1 MVIFLWQHFHKHS
14 KWIRNVITQKSWFAA
29 ALAAKAMLCICITYC
44 WETMSR
50 FFFNDRQQMVNDAI
64 EGVII
69 SSRFHNLARL
79 DTDPA
84 IRVVVRKDW
93 NKSKVAIISGGGS
106 GHEPA
111 HAGFVG
117 KGMLTAA
124 VCGDLFASPSVDA
137 VLNAIVAV
145 TGDRGCLLIVKNYT
159 GDRLN
164 FGLAAE
170 KAKKHGLKVEM
181 VIVGDDISLP
191 DNKQPRG
198 IAGTVLVHK
207 IAGFAA
213 EQGKSLSDVRDIAQ
227 SACDS
232 IASIGVA
239 MQTCNLP
246 EQNEEEGRIKSG
258 HVELGLGIH
267 GEPGAST
274 VASQNSQETVA
285 TLVKHLRKKTG
296 KEARLAVLVNNLGGV
311 SSLEMAILTKELVHS
326 EMKEQIDYLIGPAP
340 LVTALDMKGFSLSAI
355 ALNET
360 FIKALQADVETAGWH
375 PMVKLHAMPMQ
386 KHSVIHAGTQAKPSE
401 NDTVKALV
409 CRITKT
415 LIEQEK
421 VLNALDA
428 KVGDGDTGSTF
439 AQGARDI
446 AQLNDDGK
454 LPLNDTAAL
463 LELVGERLATVMG
476 GSSGVLMSIFFTAAG
491 QKVAKK
497 QKIADALLFGL
508 DQMKRYGGADLGD
521 RTLIDALQPALE
533 ALKDSDLKA
542 AVKAAQDGA
551 EATAQMHKANAGRSS
566 YVNSDNLKG
575 VKDPGAV
582 AIAAVFAGLK

>member
-1 MVIFLWQHFHKHS
+1 
-14 KWIRNVITQKSWFAA
+14 
-29 ALAAKAMLCICITYC
+29 
-44 WETMSR
+44 MSR
-50 FFFNDRQQMVNDAI
+50 FFFNDRKQLVNDAI

-69 SSRFHNLARL
+69 SSRFRNLTRL
-79 DTDPA
+79 DIDPA
-84 IRVVVRKDW
+84 IRVVVRNDW
-93 NKSKVAIISGGGS
+93 DKSKVAIISGGGS

-111 HAGFVG
+111 HVGFVG

-198 IAGTVLVHK
+198 IAGTALVHK
-207 IAGFAA
+207 IAGYAA
-213 EQGKSLSDVRDIAQ
+213 EKGRSLSDVKAIAQ
-227 SACDS
+227 EACDS

-246 EQNEEEGRIKSG
+246 GSDEEEGRIKGG

-274 VASQNSQETVA
+274 VDTQNSKEIIA
-285 TLVKHLRKKTG
+285 ALVKPLRKKTG
-296 KEARLAVLVNNLGGV
+296 KEAKLAVLVNNLGGV
-311 SSLEMAILTKELVHS
+311 SSLEMALLTKELAHS
-326 EMKEQIDYLIGPAP
+326 ALKDRLEYLIGPAP
-340 LVTALDMKGFSLSAI
+340 LVSALDMKGFSLSAI
-355 ALNET
+355 VLNDR
-360 FIKALQADVETAGWH
+360 FIKALQADVETAGWQ
-375 PMVKLHAMPMQ
+375 PLVKLQSMPLQ
-386 KHSVIHAGTQAKPSE
+386 KHKVLSKSGQPKASE
-401 NDTVKALV
+401 NAAVKALV
-409 CRITKT
+409 ASVTKT
-415 LIEQEK
+415 LIDQESH
-421 VLNALDA
+421 LNALDA

-439 AQGARDI
+439 AEGARDI
-446 AQLNDDGK
+446 VQLNDKGK

-491 QKVAKK
+491 QKVSEKK
-497 QKIADALLFGL
+497 PLPDSLLFGL
-508 DQMKRYGGADLGD
+508 EQMKRYGGADLGD

-533 ALKDSDLKA
+533 ALQSKDLKA
-542 AVKAAQDGA
+542 AAKAAAKGA
-551 EATAQMHKANAGRSS
+551 DDTAKMQKANAGRSS
-566 YVNSDNLKG
+566 YVNSDSLGG

-582 AIAAVFAGLK
+582 AVAEVFKNL

>member
-1 MVIFLWQHFHKHS
+1 
-14 KWIRNVITQKSWFAA
+14 
-29 ALAAKAMLCICITYC
+29 
-44 WETMSR
+44 MSR
-50 FFFNDRQQMVNDAI
+50 FFFNDRQQMVSDAI

-170 KAKKHGLKVEM
+170 KAKKYGLKVEM

-246 EQNEEEGRIKSG
+246 DQNEEEGRIKGG

-274 VASQNSQETVA
+274 VASQNSQETVS
-285 TLVKHLRKKTG
+285 TLVKHLHKKTG

-386 KHSVIHAGTQAKPSE
+386 KHNVIREGTHAKPSD

-409 CRITKT
+409 ERITKT

-421 VLNALDA
+421 ALNALDA

-491 QKVAKK
+491 QKVANK

-508 DQMKRYGGADLGD
+508 EQMKRYGGADLGD

-533 ALKDSDLKA
+533 ALKESGLNA

-551 EATAQMHKANAGRSS
+551 EATAQMQKANAGRSS
-566 YVNSDNLKG
+566 YVNSDNLQG

-582 AIAAVFAGLK
+582 AIAAVFAGIN

>member
-1 MVIFLWQHFHKHS
+1 
-14 KWIRNVITQKSWFAA
+14 
-29 ALAAKAMLCICITYC
+29 
-44 WETMSR
+44 MSR
-50 FFFNDRQQMVNDAI
+50 FFYNDRKQLVNDAI

-69 SSRFHNLARL
+69 SSRFRNLTRL
-79 DTDPA
+79 DIDPA
-84 IRVVVRKDW
+84 IRVVVRNDW
-93 NKSKVAIISGGGS
+93 DKSKVAIISGGGS

-111 HAGFVG
+111 HVGFVG

-198 IAGTVLVHK
+198 IAGTALVHK
-207 IAGFAA
+207 IAGYAA
-213 EQGKSLSDVRDIAQ
+213 EKSKSLSDVKAIAQ
-227 SACDS
+227 EACDN

-246 EQNEEEGRIKSG
+246 GSDEEEGRIKGG

-274 VASQNSQETVA
+274 VDTQNSKEIIA
-285 TLVKHLRKKTG
+285 ALVKPLRKKTG
-296 KEARLAVLVNNLGGV
+296 KEAKLAVLVNNLGGV
-311 SSLEMAILTKELVHS
+311 SSLEMALLTKELAHS
-326 EMKEQIDYLIGPAP
+326 ALKDQLEYLIGPAP
-340 LVTALDMKGFSLSAI
+340 LVSALDMKGFSLSAI
-355 ALNET
+355 VLNDK
-360 FIKALQADVETAGWH
+360 FIKALQADVETAGWQ
-375 PMVKLHAMPMQ
+375 PLVKLQTMPLQ
-386 KHSVIHAGTQAKPSE
+386 KHKVLSKSGQPKASE
-401 NDTVKALV
+401 NEAAKALV
-409 CRITKT
+409 ASITKT
-415 LIEQEK
+415 LIDQESH
-421 VLNALDA
+421 LNALDA

-439 AQGARDI
+439 AEGARDI
-446 AQLNDDGK
+446 AQLNDKGK

-491 QKVAKK
+491 QKVSEKK
-497 QKIADALLFGL
+497 PLPESLLFGL
-508 DQMKRYGGADLGD
+508 EQMKRYGGADLGD

-533 ALKDSDLKA
+533 ALQSKDLKA
-542 AVKAAQDGA
+542 AAKAAAKGA
-551 EATAQMHKANAGRSS
+551 DDTAKMQKANAGRSS
-566 YVNSDNLKG
+566 YVNSNSLDG

-582 AIAAVFAGLK
+582 AVAEVFKNL